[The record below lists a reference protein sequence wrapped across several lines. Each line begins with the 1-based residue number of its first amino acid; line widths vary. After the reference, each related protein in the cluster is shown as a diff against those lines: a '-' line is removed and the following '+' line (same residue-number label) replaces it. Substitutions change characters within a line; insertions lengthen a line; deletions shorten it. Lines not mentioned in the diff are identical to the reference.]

1 LRQTTPEER
10 IRREERL
17 MKEGRRRY
25 IAELR
30 KQLDQ
35 LRDLS
40 STEEDQITL
49 DTALRLYRLAH
60 TLKGSAPMF
69 GFIRIGT
76 IAEKLVRLWE
86 WVQDKVHTTPEDVL
100 IKDEFQTALAGSP
113 VLIQQL
119 SMELDIYEQEYDL
132 DEEQE
137 QISKRAP
144 TIASGCRLLVIDD
157 DEVLRSYLVRRF
169 KLEGYE
175 VDEANDVP
183 NAQRLLR
190 EYTYDL
196 ILLDLMMYPQS
207 GYEIFE
213 FVKEDPTLK
222 WVPLVVLSGRCHV
235 HDKVRCFYLGAD
247 DFITKPFQYEELSAR
262 IYSLLKRTKDFE
274 QMAFRDPLT
283 GVYNRRFFDHQIK
296 VELQRVE
303 RYPSP
308 LSLVFI
314 DIDRFKSINDTY
326 GHHIG
331 DLVLQGLAHL
341 LQNHLRATDM
351 LARFGGEEFVIV
363 LPGTSGSE
371 ALKAIESVLE
381 HARSGPVAQ
390 NEGQAFHITF
400 SAGICEWSK
409 EMTVEEWI
417 KNSDDAMYAAKQKG
431 RNGVLLYTKGM
442 STAVAPGSNPVKER
456 RKTILIA
463 DDDRILRSILVSKLQ
478 HLPVDFLEAV
488 DGEEAYAILKNQPV
502 DLCILDGLMP
512 RLDGFKMLERMQ
524 EESFKPEGLRILML
538 SGRSRE
544 EDLTRGLQL
553 GVDTHMHKPFSMV
566 ELEVKVKQQLELI

>member
-1 LRQTTPEER
+1 
-10 IRREERL
+10 
-17 MKEGRRRY
+17 MKEGRRKYMVVLRTQLEQL
-25 IAELR
+25 AEL
-30 KQLDQ
+30 
-35 LRDLS
+35 S
-40 STEEDQITL
+40 SMEEDQTTL
-49 DTALRLYRLAH
+49 DTALRLYRLVH

-86 WVQDKVHTTPEDVL
+86 WAQDKEQTVPKDIS
-100 IKDEFQTALAGSP
+100 IKGEFQTALMGSST
-113 VLIQQL
+113 LMQQL

-132 DEEQE
+132 DEQQE
-137 QISKRAP
+137 QIVKHAP
-144 TIASGCRLLVIDD
+144 AIALGSRLLVIDD

-169 KLEGYE
+169 KIEGYE

-183 NAQRLLR
+183 NAQKLLR

-196 ILLDLMMYPQS
+196 ILLDLMMHPQS
-207 GYEIFE
+207 GYELFE

-222 WVPLVVLSGRCHV
+222 WVPLVVLSGRSHI

-283 GVYNRRFFDHQIK
+283 GVYNRRFFDHQIQ
-296 VELQRVE
+296 VELQRVA
-303 RYPSP
+303 RYPASM
-308 LSLVFI
+308 SLVFI

-341 LQNHLRATDM
+341 LQNHLRTTDM

-363 LPGTSGSE
+363 LPGTSGPE
-371 ALKAIESVLE
+371 AVRWIESVLE
-381 HARSGPVAQ
+381 HARVGPVAQ
-390 NEGQAFHITF
+390 NEGQPFHITF
-400 SAGICEWSK
+400 SAGVCEWSK

-417 KNSDDAMYAAKQKG
+417 KYSDDAMYAAKQKG
-431 RNGVLLYTKGM
+431 RNGVLLYSKGM
-442 STAVAPGSNPVKER
+442 SAVVAPELVPLKER

-463 DDDRILRSILVSKLQ
+463 DDDRILRSILISKLQ

-488 DGEEAYAILKNQPV
+488 DGEDAYAILTKQPV

-512 RLDGFKMLERMQ
+512 KLDGFEMLERMK
-524 EESFKPEGLRILML
+524 EESSKPESLRILML

-553 GVDTHMHKPFSMV
+553 GVDTYMHKPFSMV
-566 ELEVKVKQQLELI
+566 ELEVKVKQQLELT